1 MLEIKLPDGNI
12 RNVEENTLVIEFAK
26 SISTSLAKKTV
37 GAIYNDVQ
45 VDVSHVMS
53 ESGTIELITL
63 DSELGMHIYRHSNTH
78 IMAQAVKRIWPN
90 TQISIGPV
98 IDNGFF
104 YDFDPETPF
113 VEGDLEKIEKEMN
126 KIIKENLKFYR
137 YEWTKEKAIEYFTS
151 INEMYKV
158 ELIQDLPDDVTTVS
172 IYQQGEFIDLCRGT
186 HLPSTSYIKAFKLM
200 NTAGAYWRGDSKN
213 KMLQRIYG
221 ISFATKKELED
232 HLFMLEEAEKRDHR
246 KLGKQ
251 LNLFFLDEHGPG
263 FPFFLPKG
271 VAIINRLQELWRR
284 EHKKLDYQEVK
295 TPTMLNKELWETS
308 GHWFNYKENMYTSEI
323 DEKVFAI
330 KPMNCPGG
338 VLLYKSM
345 LHSYKDFPL
354 KYAEMGHVHRH
365 EFSGAL
371 HGLMRVRAF
380 TQDDT
385 HIFCLP
391 EQIEGQIVE
400 IINIFSRFYK
410 LFGFEYNIELSTK
423 PEKAIGSDEIW
434 NTAETALENALNHMG
449 IDFKLN
455 PGDGAFYGPKIDF
468 KMKDSL
474 GRIWQCGTIQLD
486 FNLPERFD
494 ISYIGA
500 DGEKHRPVMLHRA
513 LYGSL
518 ERFMGILIEHYAG
531 AFPVWIAPVPV
542 RILTLSE
549 DQLDY
554 ANEIKQRLLDKGV
567 NVELDARVEKIG
579 YKIREANAEQKI
591 PVQVIIGKNEVLNNE
606 VNIREFGSD
615 KNRNMNK
622 DEFIEW
628 IVDSINIKF

>member
-113 VEGDLEKIEKEMN
+113 VEGDLENIEKEMN

-221 ISFATKKELED
+221 ISFATKKELEE

>member
-221 ISFATKKELED
+221 ISFATKKELEE